1 MLEHSNDIKLDYNKC
16 SIKELRNVL
25 NCDIQ
30 NVGANALSIE
40 NIHLICT
47 LLAAK
52 SNGCKF
58 EPAAGWLLFEKEY
71 LPLINKV

>member
-16 SIKELRNVL
+16 SIKELKNVL
-25 NCDIQ
+25 NCDLQ
-30 NVGANALSIE
+30 NVGANELSIE
-40 NIHLICT
+40 NIYLICT
-47 LLAAK
+47 LLAEK

-58 EPAAGWLLFEKEY
+58 EPNTGWLLFEKEY